1 MRILPSAVLAL
12 VLGVAGCSPAAPQPR
27 PAPAREPANR
37 AVDPGF
43 VHGADGGDADRLA
56 ATVITDVR
64 DFWTANLPAVAG
76 KEWHDLDGGYF
87 SVDTARGDGRPPPCS
102 GTVANLEGNAYYC
115 ASVDAIAWDRA
126 ALLPVLRDHYGD
138 AAVAVVL
145 AHELGHAVQQRTG
158 VDVGAGGD
166 AARTEAGAD
175 CYAGSFL
182 RAAADGR
189 TAHLRVS
196 PQDLDGAL
204 HALIVFRDPIGTDA
218 SAGDAHGS
226 SFDRITAFQD
236 GYRDGPARC
245 AEPDVEPA
253 PTGDGPDGPNAAL
266 PATIDRTAS
275 TAREFFGARI
285 AAAGRAWTPPE
296 VRAGSCPGDPVGY
309 CADHGTIGYDPAR
322 LDELHRD
329 VGDQATATLLASRYA
344 LAALGPLGLPTTGPA
359 AGTAISCLTGAY
371 TAAERVSAGDLDEAV
386 ESLLV
391 TDAVSRDA
399 TSRDA
404 ASRDADGGRLTG
416 AQRADAFR
424 DGLLHGPDRCG

>member
-12 VLGVAGCSPAAPQPR
+12 VLGVAGCSPAAPQPQ
-27 PAPAREPANR
+27 PAPAGEPANR

-43 VHGADGGDADRLA
+43 VHGTDGGDIDRLA
-56 ATVITDVR
+56 ATVLTDVR

-76 KEWHDLDGGYF
+76 EEWRDLDGGYF
-87 SVDTARGDGRPPPCS
+87 SVDTSNGTGRPPPCS

-115 ASVDAIAWDRA
+115 ASVDAVAWDRA
-126 ALLPVLRDHYGD
+126 ALLPVLREHYGD

-145 AHELGHAVQQRTG
+145 AHEIGHAVQQRTG

-175 CYAGSFL
+175 CYAGAFL

-189 TAHLRVS
+189 TAHLRFS

-218 SAGDAHGS
+218 SAGDAHGT
-226 SFDRITAFQD
+226 SFDRISAFQD
-236 GYRDGPARC
+236 GYRDGPGSC
-245 AEPDVEPA
+245 AEPDVERA
-253 PTGDGPDGPNAAL
+253 PTGDGPDGPNAPLDA
-266 PATIDRTAS
+266 AVARAET
-275 TAREFFGARI
+275 TARAFFGART
-285 AAAGRAWTPPE
+285 AAAGRDWTPPA
-296 VRAGSCPGDPVGY
+296 VRAGDCPGDPVGL
-309 CADHGTIGYDPAR
+309 CADRGIVGYDPPR

-329 VGDQATATLLASRYA
+329 IGDQATATLLASRYA
-344 LAALGPLGLPTTGPA
+344 LAALEPLGLPTTGPA

-371 TAAERVSAGDLDEAV
+371 TAAENVPAGDLDEAV

-391 TDAVSRDA
+391 S
-399 TSRDA
+399 DA
-404 ASRDADGGRLTG
+404 ASRDASGGQELTG
-416 AQRADAFR
+416 ARRVEAFR